1 MLTDAQRLST
11 RRVIAVMNNKG
22 GVGKTSVT
30 ANVAGVLAVS
40 GKRVLVI
47 DLDPQ
52 GNLGRDLGYRY
63 EEGLDDEG
71 KSLFDTLS
79 AGVPL
84 APVRGIRDYSD
95 EGRGRLDVIPGG
107 RWTAM
112 LADVL
117 SGMAQRGAD
126 PSERL
131 AEALAEIAGEYD
143 LVLLD
148 TPPGEANVQRQALIA
163 ARRILIPTIVDD
175 GSLDGLGGLAARV
188 VDVRSINPTL
198 SVLGVVLFSL
208 NSSAKRIEEQTRAEL
223 TVMLGDIA
231 PVFAATIRQAQAA
244 AVDARRR
251 GQLVFEVA
259 KDFNE
264 TRFNWTKEL
273 DDAEK
278 GKGEPAARIAASS
291 TGLAADYVNLTKQLL
306 VHLVEQ
312 EQLEQGV
319 TA

>member
-11 RRVIAVMNNKG
+11 RRVIAVMNSKG

-30 ANVAGVLAVS
+30 ANVAGVLAAS
-40 GKRVLVI
+40 GKRVLVL

-63 EEGLDDEG
+63 VDDLDDEG
-71 KSLFDTLS
+71 KGLFETLS
-79 AGVPL
+79 AGEPL
-84 APVRGIRDYSD
+84 SPVRGIRDYTED
-95 EGRGRLDVIPGG
+95 GGGRLDVVPGG

-117 SGMAQRGAD
+117 SGLAQRGAD

-131 AEALAEIAGEYD
+131 AEALANVAGEYD
-143 LVLLD
+143 MVLLD
-148 TPPGEANVQRQALIA
+148 TPPGEANVQRQALVA
-163 ARRILIPTIVDD
+163 AHRILIPTIVDD
-175 GSLDGLGGLAARV
+175 GSLDGLGGLASRV
-188 VDVRSINPTL
+188 ADVRSINPTL

-208 NSSAKRIEEQTRAEL
+208 NSSATRIEEQTRAEL

-264 TRFNWTKEL
+264 TRFNWTQAIDGDGK
-273 DDAEK
+273 AE
-278 GKGEPAARIAASS
+278 PTTRIAASS
-291 TGLAADYVNLTKQLL
+291 TGLADDYFNLTRQL
-306 VHLVEQ
+306 VTHLVAQ

-319 TA
+319 SA